1 MTTIAQTALGR
12 LDAEGRLLNSVLKG
26 PTKKAGRIGF
36 RGDIALK
43 FQAKMADEARP
54 PEISSDQVIAAAQE
68 GEPHISFLAG
78 FLLSFEYLK
87 LLAEVLGDALSP
99 AGKYFLF
106 CDNIDISKRY
116 QVEFGGANFYILPID
131 EATVYNETLE
141 LLYLEKNDLKKLD
154 TAGKV
159 DAIVDKA
166 MGFSQ
171 SFPKITYEEGC
182 KLMGPVRNIYENRP
196 V

>member
-26 PTKKAGRIGF
+26 PTRKPGRFGF

-54 PEISSDQVIAAAQE
+54 PETTSDQVIAAAQE
-68 GEPHISFLAG
+68 GETQLCFLAG
-78 FLLSFEYLK
+78 FLLSFEHLE

-99 AGKYFLF
+99 RGKYFLF

-116 QVEFGGANFYILPID
+116 QVEYGGATFFVLPID
-131 EATVYNETLE
+131 EATVYNETLQ
-141 LLYLEKNDLKKLD
+141 LLYLERNDLKKLD

-166 MGFSQ
+166 MSFDQ
-171 SFPKITYEEGC
+171 TFPKITFEEGC

>member
-1 MTTIAQTALGR
+1 MTSIDRTALGR
-12 LDAEGRLLNSVLKG
+12 LDTEGRLLNSVLKG
-26 PTKKAGRIGF
+26 PTRKAGRIGF

-43 FQAKMADEARP
+43 FQAKVADEARP
-54 PEISSDQVIAAAQE
+54 PETSAEQVIAAAQE
-68 GEPHISFLAG
+68 GESHICFLAG
-78 FLLSFEYLK
+78 FLLSFESIK

-99 AGKYFLF
+99 QGKYFVF
-106 CDNIDISKRY
+106 CDNIDIAKRY
-116 QVEFGGANFYILPID
+116 QVEYGGATFHVLPID
-131 EATVYNETLE
+131 EATVYNETLA

-166 MGFSQ
+166 ASFDQ
-171 SFPKITYEEGC
+171 SFPKITFEEGC
-182 KLMGPVRNIYENRP
+182 KLMGPVRNVYENRP